1 MHSGESGTPAWRRY
15 AIQPAGAARPA
26 TANATR
32 LTRNVRCLF
41 LRPPSSTPASVGA
54 QCMVSHRLK
63 TASITGVKLCVSA
76 ALLAYLV
83 SQARQNDA
91 FAELRGGSK
100 NWTCLGTAGVCV
112 LTGVLLTMVRWYYL
126 VRALGMPFTMLD
138 ALRLGFLGYLLNFV
152 ALGSVG
158 GDLFKAVFLAREQH
172 GHRPEAV
179 ASVVVDRLVGLYAL
193 FFMASIGVLWT
204 GALRPESPR
213 PIAIMAWAALSGTAL
228 CTAAMV
234 ATAMMGQR
242 LRRMIARE
250 PAPRAA
256 HEISL
261 RVVDATIV
269 YRKKYGVVILAFVLS
284 LGVHAFMSTGF
295 YFIAQGLPG
304 PSVSLGTHFMIVPL
318 SMLAGVLP
326 LPLAGLGALETA
338 LEFFYQW
345 SLAGRTAVQGRGLV
359 LALTYRLITVAVA
372 AVGAAI
378 YALSRRD
385 VEAALR
391 EASSVA
397 LEGPS
402 ENESTD
408 WK

>member
-1 MHSGESGTPAWRRY
+1 
-15 AIQPAGAARPA
+15 
-26 TANATR
+26 
-32 LTRNVRCLF
+32 
-41 LRPPSSTPASVGA
+41 
-54 QCMVSHRLK
+54 MVSDRWKKISL
-63 TASITGVKLCVSA
+63 TCIKLCVSA

-83 SQARQNDA
+83 SRARQNDS
-91 FAELRGGSK
+91 FAELRDGSK
-100 NWTCLGTAGVCV
+100 NWTYLGAAGLCV
-112 LTGVLLTMVRWYYL
+112 LTGVLLTMVRWFYL
-126 VRALGMPFTMLD
+126 VHALGMPFTILD

-193 FFMASIGVLWT
+193 FFMASIGVVWS
-204 GALRPESPR
+204 GALGWESPR
-213 PIAIMAWAALSGTAL
+213 PLTIMGYAALLGTL
-228 CTAAMV
+228 MCTAGMV
-234 ATAMMGQR
+234 ATATMSQR
-242 LRRMIARE
+242 MRQIITRE
-250 PAPRAA
+250 PAPRAVHDIA
-256 HEISL
+256 L

-269 YRKKYGVVILAFVLS
+269 YREKYRVLILTFVLS
-284 LGVHAFMSTGF
+284 LGVHAAMSTGF

-345 SLAGRTAVQGRGLV
+345 SLSGHTAVQGRGLV
-359 LALTYRLITVAVA
+359 LALTYRLTTVAVA
-372 AVGAAI
+372 AVGAVF

-385 VEAALR
+385 VEAAMR

-397 LEGPS
+397 QEGPS
-402 ENESTD
+402 ENESAEL
-408 WK
+408 K